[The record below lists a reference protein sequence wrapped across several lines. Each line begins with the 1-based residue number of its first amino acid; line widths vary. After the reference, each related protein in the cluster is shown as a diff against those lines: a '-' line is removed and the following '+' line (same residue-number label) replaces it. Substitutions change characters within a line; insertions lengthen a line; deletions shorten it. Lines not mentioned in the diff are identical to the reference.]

1 MYAVSDDASDTL
13 DPIYTNDPQG
23 LITALNSHVRLA
35 NPQTPETAATSTIL
49 RRSYDYERSPDV
61 NGGLDLGHVFCCFQ
75 RELNTYITMQNR
87 LEAEAL
93 VPYISPRGGG
103 YFFALPGV
111 RDDKDYYARGLL
123 T

>member
-1 MYAVSDDASDTL
+1 
-13 DPIYTNDPQG
+13 
-23 LITALNSHVRLA
+23 
-35 NPQTPETAATSTIL
+35 
-49 RRSYDYERSPDV
+49 
-61 NGGLDLGHVFCCFQ
+61 VFCCFQ
-75 RELNTYITMQNR
+75 RELNTYVAMQTR
-87 LEAEAL
+87 LEDEAL